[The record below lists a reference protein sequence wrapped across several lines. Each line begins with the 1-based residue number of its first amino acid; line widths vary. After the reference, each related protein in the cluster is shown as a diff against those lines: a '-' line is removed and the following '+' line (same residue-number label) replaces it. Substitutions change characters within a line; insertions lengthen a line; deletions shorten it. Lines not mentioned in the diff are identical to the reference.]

1 MTYEELIEE
10 AGAAIG
16 IEGFTPDA
24 DGVCTLV
31 SDIGEIVIM
40 DCKGQ
45 KEMVLLN
52 APVMDVPPEADA
64 ALLAALQANKG
75 FKDTNGATL
84 SVDPESNRFELSQY
98 AMLDDITPES
108 FVAMIESFATTLV
121 GLREKLESA
130 QQRSGEGNDGP
141 ELSDVVSQFMRV

>member
-10 AGAAIG
+10 TGAAIG
-16 IEGFTPDA
+16 IEGFTPDD
-24 DGVCTLV
+24 DGVCMLV

-52 APVMDVPPEADA
+52 AAVTDVPPNAGP
-64 ALLAALQANKG
+64 ALLAALEANKG

-84 SVDPESNRFELSQY
+84 SVDPETHRFELSRY
-98 AMLDDITPES
+98 AFLEDLDPDK
-108 FVAMIESFATTLV
+108 FIEIVEKFATTLV
-121 GLREKLESA
+121 AVREKLESA
-130 QQRSGEGNDGP
+130 GDKLAEGELPDLG
-141 ELSDVVSQFMRV
+141 EFIRV